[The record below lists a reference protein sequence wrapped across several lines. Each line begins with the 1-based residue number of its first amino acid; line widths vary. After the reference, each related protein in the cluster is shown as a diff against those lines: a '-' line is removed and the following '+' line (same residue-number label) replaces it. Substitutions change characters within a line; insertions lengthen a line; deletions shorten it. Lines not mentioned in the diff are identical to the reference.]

1 MTRQQWVDLEI
12 SLITDVVE
20 LLYFEKFDKVG
31 DIDVDLEVIQNTGRD
46 IEALMPMLVR
56 HRKYTG
62 KDPEKIREENREKE
76 GNS

>member
-1 MTRQQWVDLEI
+1 
-12 SLITDVVE
+12 
-20 LLYFEKFDKVG
+20 
-31 DIDVDLEVIQNTGRD
+31 
-46 IEALMPMLVR
+46 MPMLVR